1 MIDRWIQ
8 SSLQR
13 RLSRPFV
20 HILFGAR
27 QTGKTTLLDSLVPA
41 PSLRYNLADPEE
53 RTRLLSDPGVFRREC
68 EALPRKKGPHFV
80 VVDEAQNAPAVFDS
94 VQVLYDMDKVRWRFV
109 LCGSSA
115 RKLRST
121 GANLLPGRSVL
132 HRLYPLILQERPP
145 PATQGYSAR
154 SPALIPLPPTA
165 TARAVFPTTD
175 LQERLAYGDLPGVVL
190 LGKEDRKAVLRSYV
204 SVHLEEEIRREALV
218 KNWGAFVNFLRLAAR
233 ESGTMV
239 NFAAISREVGLTL
252 PTVKSYY
259 QLLEDMFIGF
269 QVHAFSGSPRKNLL
283 STPRFYFFDLGV
295 RHAACAVTPGPDI
308 VQSDPGRLFEQWV
321 GIEIW
326 KRLQYGGG
334 GRLSYYRT
342 KDGAEVDFVVE
353 LGRRLV
359 PIEVKW
365 TERPAPRDA
374 THLVRFLK
382 DHPRAKEGY
391 VICRTAR
398 PARLCKNVVALPWN
412 RL

>member
-1 MIDRWIQ
+1 MIDRWVQ
-8 SSLQR
+8 SSLKR

-27 QTGKTTLLDSLVPA
+27 QTGKTTLLDSIVPT
-41 PSLRYNLADPEE
+41 PSLRYNLADPVE
-53 RTRLLSDPGVFRREC
+53 RTRHLSDPGIFRREC
-68 EALPRKKGPHFV
+68 EALPRRKGPHFV

-94 VQVLYDMDKVRWRFV
+94 VQVLYDRDKVRWRFI

-121 GANLLPGRSVL
+121 GANLLPGRSIL
-132 HRLYPLILQERPP
+132 HRLYPLILEERPP
-145 PATQGYSAR
+145 PQPQDRSIR
-154 SPALIPLPPTA
+154 SPPLIPLRSTSMK
-165 TARAVFPTTD
+165 RSLFPVTD

-190 LGKEDRKAVLRSYV
+190 LDREDRKAVLRSYV
-204 SVHLEEEIRREALV
+204 SIHLEEEIRREALV
-218 KNWGAFVNFLRLAAR
+218 KDWGAFVNFLRLAAR

-252 PTVKSYY
+252 PTVKSHY

-283 STPRFYFFDLGV
+283 STPRFFFFDLGV
-295 RHAACAVTPGPDI
+295 RHAACGLTPGPDI
-308 VQSDPGRLFEQWV
+308 VESDPGRLFEKWV

-326 KRLQYGGG
+326 KRLQYAGG

-353 LGRRLV
+353 MGKRLV

-365 TERPAPRDA
+365 TERPSSRDA
-374 THLVRFLK
+374 THVVRFLK
-382 DHPRAKEGY
+382 DHARAKEGY
-391 VICRTAR
+391 VICRTPR
-398 PARLCKNVVALPWN
+398 PERLCENVVALPWN
-412 RL
+412 HL